1 MEEATPVE
9 RLHQSDSEVEETKVE
24 ELDMTDETIKDPSDD
39 AHMVEAD
46 EIISVVVDDEDAV
59 ADSDNVSDPSV
70 QAASDVANEDIV
82 EKMCEKDEELVK
94 AKEVVE
100 EDMEAT
106 ESVPTANPIEEEE
119 EESSEGAVG
128 GVPLPPSSMAGSRL
142 GMPLLGEQDVSSTP
156 SSPRRFA
163 NQGMVYLS
171 EIESVEDLRELS
183 TKQIKELLA
192 MNRYFLSTWIDNN
205 CRQFQGELQ
214 RLCGEK

>member
-9 RLHQSDSEVEETKVE
+9 RLHQSDSEAEENKVE
-24 ELDMTDETIKDPSDD
+24 ELDMTTETIKDPSDD

-59 ADSDNVSDPSV
+59 VDSDVASDPLV
-70 QAASDVANEDIV
+70 QAAKESVV
-82 EKMCEKDEELVK
+82 EKMSDKEEVQK
-94 AKEVVE
+94 VKEVVE

-106 ESVPTANPIEEEE
+106 ESVPPPNSAEV

-128 GVPLPPSSMAGSRL
+128 GVPLPPSSMAGARL
-142 GMPLLGEQDVSSTP
+142 GMPLLGDQDISSTP

-192 MNRYFLSTWIDNN
+192 MNRYFVIYNS
-205 CRQFQGELQ
+205 
-214 RLCGEK
+214 

>member
-1 MEEATPVE
+1 ME

-106 ESVPTANPIEEEE
+106 ESVQPH
-119 EESSEGAVG
+119 
-128 GVPLPPSSMAGSRL
+128 LP
-142 GMPLLGEQDVSSTP
+142 QSTP
-156 SSPRRFA
+156 SQDCQKRTITNVSRHT
-163 NQGMVYLS
+163 LS
-171 EIESVEDLRELS
+171 EHLS
-183 TKQIKELLA
+183 FQTKIPGVSQV
-192 MNRYFLSTWIDNN
+192 
-205 CRQFQGELQ
+205 
-214 RLCGEK
+214 

>member
-9 RLHQSDSEVEETKVE
+9 RLHQSDSEAEENKVE
-24 ELDMTDETIKDPSDD
+24 ELDMTTETIKDPSDD

-59 ADSDNVSDPSV
+59 VDSDVASDPLV
-70 QAASDVANEDIV
+70 QAAKESVV
-82 EKMCEKDEELVK
+82 EKMSDKEEVQK
-94 AKEVVE
+94 VKEVVE

-106 ESVPTANPIEEEE
+106 ESVPPPNSAEV

-128 GVPLPPSSMAGSRL
+128 GVPLPPSSMAGARL
-142 GMPLLGEQDVSSTP
+142 GMPLLGDQDISSTP

-192 MNRYFLSTWIDNN
+192 MNRYFVIYNN
-205 CRQFQGELQ
+205 
-214 RLCGEK
+214 